1 MAYRTDSDLNFLS
14 NCTDEELKTLYDIL
28 VYDPKDGETWIS
40 ETLSTST
47 EHTKY
52 GSQYSKYWK
61 RIAEE
66 LQLQGGNAI
75 VNVFRFG
82 DGVLY
87 REIVG
92 DVADN
97 LKVSYYSNDSAEEI
111 EDKIIEKIFKEI
123 LNSLSE
129 AEKSNLI
136 GEISPEQYKILL
148 RQYGGEKNIPWGKI
162 GVSLVRQMMK
172 SGGFATYKLTV
183 ITANFVWKKMFGK
196 GLTFAGNKMLT
207 KALGNFLAG
216 PLALVLNAW
225 IIFDIASPATR
236 ITTPAVMIVAM
247 LRKQVKYRKYLTV
260 HINNNI

>member
-1 MAYRTDSDLNFLS
+1 MAYRSDSSLNFLS
-14 NCTDEELKTLYDIL
+14 ACTDEELKELFNIL

-40 ETLSTST
+40 ETLTISD
-47 EHTKY
+47 EYKKY

-66 LQLQGGNAI
+66 LQLQGGNTI
-75 VNVFRFG
+75 INIFRFG

-87 REIVG
+87 KEIVE

-111 EDKIIEKIFKEI
+111 EDRIIEKTFKEI
-123 LNSLSE
+123 L
-129 AEKSNLI
+129 SNLPESEKANLI
-136 GEISPEQYKILL
+136 EEVSPKEYQSLL
-148 RQYGGEKNIPWGKI
+148 REYGGEKNIPWEKI
-162 GVSLVRQMMK
+162 GLSIVRQMLK
-172 SGGFATYKLTV
+172 NGGFATYKLTV
-183 ITANFVWKKMFGK
+183 IAVNFVWKKMFNK

-207 KALGNFLAG
+207 KAVGNLLSG
-216 PLALVLNAW
+216 PLALALNAW

-247 LRKQVKYRKYLTV
+247 LRKQVKYREYL
-260 HINNNI
+260 